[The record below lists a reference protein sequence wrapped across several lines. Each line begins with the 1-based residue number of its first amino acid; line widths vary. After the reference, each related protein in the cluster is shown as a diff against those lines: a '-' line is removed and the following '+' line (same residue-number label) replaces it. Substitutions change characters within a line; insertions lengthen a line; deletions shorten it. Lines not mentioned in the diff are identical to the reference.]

1 MKKFKIFSIAL
12 IAFGSLAYAQDLEQA
27 NKAIDAEQYEK
38 AKNILKGLTISKSD
52 EGKVFFTLG
61 NLYLQQKVQ
70 DSAAAV
76 YQKGLNAKKNPNL
89 NYIGLGQIDLE
100 NGKQA
105 EAKANFDRALEKTKK
120 KDFEELL
127 YIGRAYLNISKP
139 DYKKA
144 LEYLN
149 QAKAAQPMNAQVLLS
164 LGDAYNGDKNVN
176 DAYSA
181 YRNSYDADN
190 SVLRAKLQ
198 LGVLTKGSKA
208 FEEAKKAFDNILA
221 TNPQYGPAYRELAE
235 TYYLWALN
243 DKPKYAEYNK
253 KAIEYYEKY
262 MSLTDYSLESRM
274 RHADFLILTK
284 DYKALEA
291 EANAMQ
297 KLDKVNPRILRY
309 LGYSAYQNGNYDAS
323 IQALNKFLTTDKAK
337 IIGRDHLYLGLAKT
351 AKAVTTG
358 AVDKEGK
365 PTYTVN
371 QTLFTEGI
379 ADLKKGVE
387 LDLSM
392 ANELNDHG
400 KVFFERKLY
409 REAASIYEIAILNP
423 DSRNFLYD
431 NFYLGYA
438 LYFHNANKPE
448 TGKINTDEIAKAN
461 AAFAKVIEVSPTTQ
475 DAYVYKARVNSLL
488 ENDPAAQ
495 AEMVKNYEEYMRV
508 VTEKGEAEL
517 SKPAT
522 KAKFVE
528 AYNNIGIFY
537 AKTDKARAK
546 ESFEKALAIDP
557 QNETAISTMKLLK

>member
-1 MKKFKIFSIAL
+1 MRKFKIFSIAL
-12 IAFGSLAYAQDLEQA
+12 IAFGSVAYAQDLEQA

-38 AKNILKGLTISKSD
+38 AKNILKGLTTSKSD

-61 NLYLQQKVQ
+61 NVYLQQKIQ
-70 DSAAAV
+70 DSATAV

-105 EAKANFDRALEKTKK
+105 EAKSNFDKALEKTKK

-144 LEYLN
+144 LEHLN

-181 YRNSYDADN
+181 YRNSFDADN

-262 MSLTDYSLESRM
+262 MSLTDYSLDSRM

-358 AVDKEGK
+358 AADKEGK
-365 PTYTVN
+365 PSYTVD
-371 QTLFTEGI
+371 QTLFAEGI

-448 TGKINTDEIAKAN
+448 NEKVNLEEIAKAN

-475 DAYVYKARVNSLL
+475 DAYIYKARVNSLL
-488 ENDPAAQ
+488 EKDPAAQ

-508 VTEKGEAEL
+508 VNEKGEAEL

-522 KAKFVE
+522 KTKFVE

-537 AKTDKARAK
+537 AKTDKAKAK